1 MTIQEEHSVSGSRG
15 PRPAAELL
23 VIDIGNSRIHLGL
36 AREGKV
42 TDSVV
47 VEAAGLDDLPK
58 VIEDLWSKLDASAPR
73 ASVGASV
80 APGVLRRV
88 AEVVRK
94 VTGQELLV
102 IRDQI
107 DLPMPVDVSNPDT
120 VGADRVCAAAAAHA
134 QLGQACVVADFGT
147 AITIDCVSDDG
158 VFLGGAILPGLQLS
172 ALSLEEHTAALPL
185 VEVVEP
191 THPWGRDTR
200 EAINNGIFYGAIG
213 ALREVV
219 ERYATEM
226 CKWPPL
232 VVTGGAGALI
242 AKHANFVDH
251 VVPDLT
257 LRGIALA
264 YHRTCGGGDV

>member
-1 MTIQEEHSVSGSRG
+1 MSDLGDSSMGEATR
-15 PRPAAELL
+15 RPAAELL
-23 VIDIGNSRIHLGL
+23 VIDIGNSSVHMGI
-36 AREGKV
+36 ARQGKIS
-42 TDSVV
+42 DRVV
-47 VEAAGLDDLPK
+47 VDSADSRAIDEAIAQ
-58 VIEDLWSKLDASAPR
+58 VWSKLDASGPR
-73 ASVGASV
+73 AAVAASV
-80 APGVLRRV
+80 VPEMLRGIADTVERI
-88 AEVVRK
+88 
-94 VTGQELLV
+94 TGQELLV
-102 IRDQI
+102 IREQI
-107 DLPMPVDVSNPDT
+107 DLPIPVEVTNPDT
-120 VGADRVCAAAAAHA
+120 VGVDRVCAAAAAHA
-134 QLGQACVVADFGT
+134 QLHRACVVADFGT

-158 VFLGGAILPGLQLS
+158 VFMGGAILPGLRLS

-191 THPWGRDTR
+191 THIWGQDTR

-226 CKWPPL
+226 NKWPDL
-232 VVTGGAGALI
+232 VVTGGGGELI

-264 YHRTCGGGDV
+264 YYRMCGCDV